1 MCARDPYRFVNEL
14 DDAAVENLIN
24 RLESRAKDRVFTRLF
39 DKYAAQLNLPHA
51 SQILV
56 VGCGTGVIVR
66 LLAHRSD
73 FPGIVLG
80 VDHSRVFI
88 EAARRFAHEEGI
100 DDRVEFRIG
109 DAHRLDFPEG
119 AFDVAIAH
127 TVISHVTEPAT
138 ILREMA
144 RVVRPG
150 GTVAVFDGD
159 YASLTFACPDP
170 AFGRQMDAALA
181 TATFNNPLVMRDMP
195 RMLAEVGLEGISAMP
210 DVVAEIGKWSYFKSF
225 AETNAPLVAAGGLLS
240 AEAVAEWLT
249 AQRQSVD
256 HGTFFA
262 SCNYYTYLARRP
274 AK

>member
-1 MCARDPYRFVNEL
+1 MCVRDPYRFVNEL
-14 DDAAVENLIN
+14 EDATVENLIY

-39 DKYAAQLNLPHA
+39 DKYAARLNLPHA

-66 LLAHRSD
+66 LLVRRSD
-73 FPGIVLG
+73 FSGIVLG
-80 VDHSRVFI
+80 VDQSPVFI
-88 EAARRFAHEEGI
+88 KAARRFAHEEGI
-100 DDRVEFRIG
+100 GDRVEFRIG
-109 DAHRLDFPEG
+109 DAHGLDFTEST
-119 AFDVAIAH
+119 FDVAIAH

-144 RVVRPG
+144 RVIRPG

-159 YASLTFACPDP
+159 YASLTFAYPDP
-170 AFGRQMDAALA
+170 TFGRQMDAALA
-181 TATFNNPLVMRDMP
+181 AATFNNPLIMRDMP
-195 RMLAEVGLEGISAMP
+195 RLLAEVGLEGIATMS

-225 AETNAPLVAAGGLLS
+225 AETNAPLVAVGGLLS
-240 AEAVAEWLT
+240 VEAVADWLT

-274 AK
+274 VK